1 MFFAFVR
8 QVSVLTKASTLSEPF
23 GTLAVNE
30 YNNKRT
36 GILAS
41 TGADYFA
48 WEKVPPNLRSGL
60 PDSTK
65 KYLSTYPGDWP
76 DIEMVLGD
84 LPFQAG
90 ADYVEIIGM
99 LQVPEERGASPL
111 LLLRSPLWHLPRLLC
126 FKRHTDPNL

>member
-1 MFFAFVR
+1 MFFGIVQ
-8 QVSVLTKASTLSEPF
+8 QVSVLTKASTLSQPF
-23 GTLAVNE
+23 GTLSADE

-60 PDSTK
+60 PDATK
-65 KYLSTYPGDWP
+65 THLSTYPGDWP

-84 LPFQAG
+84 LPFKAG
-90 ADYVEIIGM
+90 ADYIEVIGM
-99 LQVPEERGASPL
+99 LQVPEERGATPTPFPPMVPARPPFFL
-111 LLLRSPLWHLPRLLC
+111 
-126 FKRHTDPNL
+126 